1 MEEEFNIKKYND
13 ADYMKN
19 HIVCTR
25 EGRSARIL
33 CTDLKD
39 SKPVVAAV
47 EFSPNC
53 ETLVHCYSNG
63 RLARTTISSFD
74 LFFKQ
79 INN

>member
-1 MEEEFNIKKYND
+1 MDKEFNVVEYHIKNF
-13 ADYMKN
+13 MKN

-25 EGRSARIL
+25 DGRSVRIL

>member
-1 MEEEFNIKKYND
+1 MEENFNVDEYHIKNF
-13 ADYMKN
+13 MKTRK
-19 HIVCTR
+19 VCTR
-25 EGRSARIL
+25 DGRSVRIL
-33 CTDLKD
+33 CTNLKD

-53 ETLVHCYSNG
+53 ETVVRYYSNG
-63 RLARTTISSFD
+63 RMARTITSGFD

>member
-25 EGRSARIL
+25 EGRSVRIL

-39 SKPVVAAV
+39 SKPIVAAV
-47 EFSPNC
+47 EIVSNSQA
-53 ETLVHCYSNG
+53 VVRYYSNG
-63 RLARTTISSFD
+63 RLARLQISSFD

>member
-1 MEEEFNIKKYND
+1 MDENFSALKYHVQD
-13 ADYMKN
+13 FMKTRK
-19 HIVCTR
+19 VCTR
-25 EGRSARIL
+25 DGRSARIL

-47 EFSPNC
+47 EFLPNC

>member
-1 MEEEFNIKKYND
+1 MEEEFNIKKYNN

-25 EGRSARIL
+25 EGRSVRIL

-39 SKPVVAAV
+39 SKPIVAAV
-47 EFSPNC
+47 EIAPNC
-53 ETLVHCYSNG
+53 QAVVRYYSNG
-63 RLARTTISSFD
+63 RLARVQTSSFD